1 METSL
6 IEFMTKG
13 LDLPQMDPK
22 AYSPLGS
29 PTSEMRSMRS
39 PFGHWLSLKGT

>member
-22 AYSPLGS
+22 AYSPL
-29 PTSEMRSMRS
+29 EMCIRDRDISIR
-39 PFGHWLSLKGT
+39 

>member
-13 LDLPQMDPK
+13 FDLPEIDPK
-22 AYSPLGS
+22 TYSPL
-29 PTSEMRSMRS
+29 SEMRYMRS
-39 PFGHWLSLKGT
+39 LSGHWSSLRET

>member
-22 AYSPLGS
+22 AFTPWARLH
-29 PTSEMRSMRS
+29 RR
-39 PFGHWLSLKGT
+39 